1 MEGDISP
8 HPGGR
13 VAPDQPLSHH
23 YSVKAARPQTH
34 HVVDAPLL
42 LQEQLVLT
50 VVIVQALQTRVAQ
63 TTQ

>member
-13 VAPDQPLSHH
+13 AAPDQPLGHQG
-23 YSVKAARPQTH
+23 SVQASRPQTH

-42 LQEQLVLT
+42 LQEQLVFT